1 MYDNIKIIWPL
12 DKPFCYNFSM
22 NIHSLLNELE
32 TTGGQYAF
40 YYHPQ
45 GGPPLLRSNGD
56 RFSAAS
62 VIKVPILLAWVFLER
77 SGQIDKEALCNLN
90 SEPVVHGAGFSWML
104 HQRSIPWHDVL
115 LMMISLSDN
124 LCTNLVLEH
133 IGLERLQRT
142 INTDL
147 GLTGTA
153 VERKLMDFTARK
165 QGCDNWISAQDC
177 VRFYELLRQFT
188 PQERAWVEPLLG
200 VCQDHTKLM
209 RDVPFDS
216 IDFYHKSGFI
226 PEVVHDWG
234 YTDKCDIFL
243 LTQGYKDEAR
253 LLNIFGQ
260 LGRLMETGEAVE
272 V

>member
-1 MYDNIKIIWPL
+1 MNIKEPL
-12 DKPFCYNFSM
+12 
-22 NIHSLLNELE
+22 HELE
-32 TTGGQYAF
+32 TSGGRYAF
-40 YYHPQ
+40 YYRPR
-45 GGPPLLRSNGD
+45 GGDPLLRSNGE

-62 VIKVPILLAWVFLER
+62 VIKVPILLAWVWLER
-77 SGQIDKEALCNLN
+77 EGLLNKEAICNLD
-90 SEPVVHGAGFSWML
+90 SEPEVHGAGFSWLL
-104 HQRSIPWHDVL
+104 HQRQIPWHDVL

-124 LCTNLVLEH
+124 LCTNLVIGH

-142 INTDL
+142 IKQDL
-147 GLTGTA
+147 CLKTTS
-153 VERKLMDFTARK
+153 VERKLMDFAAREA
-165 QGCDNWISAQDC
+165 GRDNWIGAQDC
-177 VRFYELLRQFT
+177 VRFYDLLRQCR
-188 PQERAWVEPLLG
+188 PEERAWVDPLLA

-216 IDFYHKSGFI
+216 TSFYHKSGFI

-234 YTDKCDIFL
+234 FTDKCDIFL

-272 V
+272 F